1 MSECSQNNLR
11 LLHRYHDGEL
21 DSADRRQVE
30 QHLSECAE
38 CRGQLNELR
47 ALSGRL
53 VEVRLDP
60 ITSDEQDRLHQAISA
75 VTSGFTDH
83 AIIRMAFSMAAIAA
97 SLLIVTSVWL
107 VTSMQG
113 RSDASGAGG
122 SPQDWQQVAMT
133 LHSDSHL
140 PDWMVHSLG
149 GDLP

>member
-1 MSECSQNNLR
+1 MSECSQDNLR
-11 LLHRYHDGEL
+11 LLSRYHDGEI
-21 DSADRRQVE
+21 DSTERRQVE
-30 QHLSECAE
+30 QHLSECAD
-38 CRGQLNELR
+38 CRQQLNDLR

-53 VEVRLDP
+53 VELRLDP

-75 VTSGFTDH
+75 ATSGLTDH
-83 AIIRMAFSMAAIAA
+83 AIIRMAVSMAAIAA

-107 VTSMQG
+107 VTSMPG
-113 RSDASGAGG
+113 RSGTSDAG

-133 LHSDSHL
+133 LHSDSRL